1 MQLVYNGPKK
11 ERIMEFPIP
20 VLSKS
25 MVEASVTFTRGKASE
40 VPDQW
45 AEQCLA
51 IAPEYFTKVEPKPES
66 KKG

>member
-11 ERIMEFPIP
+11 ERIMGFPMP

-25 MVEASVTFTRGKASE
+25 AVEGTVTFVRGKASD
-40 VPDQW
+40 VPDVW

-51 IAPEYFTKVEPKPES
+51 IAPEYFTKVESKQEP